1 MNDINQILPHVQLR
15 FNLEHPTLEECY
27 AYGYECG
34 RSDISEQ
41 DNPFKENSTDSEQW
55 LEGWW
60 AGFYGEIPLY
70 ELSKLTQTQKTE
82 VAAANDQ
89 VFVDGKANFLKKV
102 LEITGVI
109 AVSTILGYQVI
120 DFVA

>member
-1 MNDINQILPHVQLR
+1 MNDINTILPHVQLR

-34 RSDISEQ
+34 RSDMSEQ
-41 DNPFKENSTDSEQW
+41 ENPFKDNSIDSEQW

-60 AGFYGEIPLY
+60 AGFYGEAPLY
-70 ELSKLTQTQKTE
+70 ELPEPIHTKETE
-82 VAAANDQ
+82 LLAANDQ